1 MKKLTFALLLT
12 MSLGATLFAQNG
24 HMGHRIQKNL
34 VFPQFVLASG
44 FSTEVILMN
53 PAPGDPVSG
62 TLFFFNQDGTP
73 LTVQS
78 DGNTVSQIALTIP
91 AEGVRF
97 VTATATGTSTNVTVG
112 WALFDAAT
120 DDPSSVGDN
129 RRSRLSGSLVFTRVN
144 NGQTTAKVGVVTAR
158 YETGAQR
165 RLAIPA
171 ISSGT
176 VNTGVAV
183 VNAGQAALNLTF
195 QLQDAAG
202 AIVRNNANPA
212 QPVSPLAPGNQKAL
226 FLSEL
231 YPDLDLSNFRGTLSV
246 LADGEGLVAL
256 GLLTDQDALS
266 SIPVVRVPRTQAMTF
281 TVTNQGFD
289 FSPDSFDVRPGDT
302 VTWTLENIHNVV
314 EVTEATYN
322 ANGNT
327 PKAGGFSLPF
337 GGGSFTF
344 NTAGTYFY
352 VCSPHAFEGMRGK
365 ITVKVDD
372 NP

>member
-1 MKKLTFALLLT
+1 MKKVLFSLVLTVTFGSALL
-12 MSLGATLFAQNG
+12 AQNG

-34 VFPQFVLASG
+34 IFPHFVLASG
-44 FSTEVILMN
+44 FTTEIILMN

-78 DGNTVSQIALTIP
+78 EGNAVSQIALTIP
-91 AEGVRF
+91 AEGIRF
-97 VTATATGTSTNVTVG
+97 VTASGTSDDVTVG
-112 WALFDAAT
+112 WALFDAAS
-120 DDPSSVGDN
+120 DDPSSAGDN
-129 RRSRLSGSLVFTRVN
+129 RRDRLSGSLVYTRVTG
-144 NGQTTAKVGVVTAR
+144 GQTTAKVGVVTAR
-158 YETGAQR
+158 YETGGQR
-165 RLAIPA
+165 RLAIPV

-202 AIVRNNANPA
+202 AIVQNNANPA
-212 QPVSPLAPGNQKAL
+212 QPVSPLAPGTQRAIFVTEL
-226 FLSEL
+226 F
-231 YPDLDLSNFRGTLSV
+231 PDFNLSNFRGTLSV

-266 SIPVVRVPRTQAMTF
+266 SIPVVRVPSAQQGPMTF
-281 TVTNQGFD
+281 TVANQGFT
-289 FSPDSFDVRPGDT
+289 FSPATLTVRSGDT
-302 VTWTLENIHNVV
+302 VTWALDNIHNVV
-314 EVTEATYN
+314 EVTQATHT
-322 ANGNT
+322 ANGST

-344 NTAGTYFY
+344 TTPGTYFY
-352 VCSPHAFEGMRGK
+352 VCSPHAAQGMKGT
-365 ITVKVDD
+365 ITV

>member
-1 MKKLTFALLLT
+1 MKKFLF
-12 MSLGATLFAQNG
+12 SLVVTVTLGSALFAQNG

-34 VFPQFVLASG
+34 VFPHFVLASG
-44 FSTEVILMN
+44 FTTEVILMN

-62 TLFFFNQDGTP
+62 TLFFFKQDGTP

-78 DGNTVSQIALTIP
+78 EGNAVSQIALTIP

-97 VTATATGTSTNVTVG
+97 ITATGTTTDVTVG
-112 WALFDAAT
+112 WALFDAAS

-129 RRSRLSGSLVFTRVN
+129 RRSRISGSLVYTRVTG
-144 NGQTTAKVGVVTAR
+144 GQTTAKVGVVTAR
-158 YETGAQR
+158 YETGGQR
-165 RLAIPA
+165 RLAIPV

-176 VNTGVAV
+176 VNTGIAV
-183 VNAGQAALNLTF
+183 VNAGQAPLNLTF

-212 QPVSPLAPGNQKAL
+212 QPVSPLAPGIQKAL
-226 FLSEL
+226 FVTEL
-231 YPDLDLSNFRGTLSV
+231 FPDFDLSNFRGTLSV

-266 SIPVVRVPRTQAMTF
+266 SIPVVRVPRTQAVTF
-281 TVTNQGFD
+281 TVTNQNFT
-289 FSPDSFDVRPGDT
+289 FSPDSVEVQPGDT
-302 VTWTLENIHNVV
+302 VTWTLANIHNVV
-314 EVTEATYN
+314 EVTKETWD

-327 PKAGGFSLPF
+327 PKTGGFSLPF
-337 GGGSFTF
+337 GGGNFTF
-344 NTAGTYFY
+344 TTAGTYYY
-352 VCSPHAFEGMRGK
+352 VCSPHAGQGMKGK
-365 ITVKVDD
+365 ITVKTDD

>member
-1 MKKLTFALLLT
+1 MKRLALTLVLMA
-12 MSLGATLFAQNG
+12 SLGGSLLAQNG

-34 VFPQFVLASG
+34 VFPHFVLASG
-44 FSTEVILMN
+44 FTTEVILMN
-53 PAPGDPVSG
+53 PVPGDPVTG

-78 DGNTVSQIALTIP
+78 DGASVSEIDLTIP

-97 VTATATGTSTNVTVG
+97 VTATSSSSEVTVG
-112 WALFDAAT
+112 WALFDAAR
-120 DDPSSVGDN
+120 DDPSSAGDDQ
-129 RRSRLSGSLVFTRVN
+129 RSRLSGSLVYTKVDG
-144 NGQTTAKVGVVTAR
+144 GQTTAKVGVITAL
-158 YETGAQR
+158 YETGGQR
-165 RLAIPA
+165 RFAIPV

-183 VNAGQAALNLTF
+183 VNAGGAPLNLTF
-195 QLQDAAG
+195 QLQDTAG

-212 QPVSPLAPGNQKAL
+212 APISPLAPGNQKAL
-226 FLSEL
+226 FLTEL
-231 YPDLDLSNFRGTLSV
+231 FPDLDLSDFRGTLSV
-246 LADGEGLVAL
+246 LTDGEGLVSL
-256 GLLTDQDALS
+256 GLLTDQEALS

-281 TVTNQGFD
+281 TVTNQGFT
-289 FSPDSFDVRPGDT
+289 FSPSSLQVRPGDT
-302 VTWTLENIHNVV
+302 VTWSLASIHNVV

-322 ANGNT
+322 ANGST

-344 NTAGTYFY
+344 NTEGTYYY
-352 VCSPHAFEGMRGK
+352 VCSPHAGQGMKGN
-365 ITVKVDD
+365 ITVKADD

>member
-1 MKKLTFALLLT
+1 MKKLTLSLLLT
-12 MSLGATLFAQNG
+12 ASLGATLFAQNG

-34 VFPQFVLASG
+34 VFPHFVLASG

-78 DGNTVSQIALTIP
+78 EGNAVSQIALTIP

-97 VTATATGTSTNVTVG
+97 VTATGTSTDVTVG

-120 DDPSSVGDN
+120 SDPSTVGDN
-129 RRSRLSGSLVFTRVN
+129 LRNRLSGSLVYTRITG
-144 NGQTTAKVGVVTAR
+144 GQTTAKVGVVTGR
-158 YETGAQR
+158 YETGGQR
-165 RLAIPA
+165 RLAIPV

-195 QLQDAAG
+195 QLQDTAG

-226 FLSEL
+226 FVTEL
-231 YPDLDLSNFRGTLSV
+231 FPDLDLSNFRGTLSV

-289 FSPDSFDVRPGDT
+289 FSPDSLDVRPGDT

-344 NTAGTYFY
+344 NTVGTYFF
-352 VCSPHAFEGMRGK
+352 VCSPHAGQGMRGK
-365 ITVKVDD
+365 ITVKTDD